1 MKKRGLLH
9 KQKLHNYTPIN
20 YRDSVF
26 KILKRC
32 CNNTISLRIMSDV
45 VPKNYYYYDEMKTIL
60 LVVKIHVLSIPFYF
74 LSRELLSFLRMYFCT
89 TVQKKTVQRKFRP
102 TTTISIIR
110 KKSIG
115 EIFCD
120 WLKFPL
126 HWLSGI
132 LSTISTDV

>member
-1 MKKRGLLH
+1 MNAIMKITENTLPPILPPLATPLPPIPPINLHSTAMMKKRGLLH

-60 LVVKIHVLSIPFYF
+60 LVVKIHVLSI
-74 LSRELLSFLRMYFCT
+74 SF
-89 TVQKKTVQRKFRP
+89 
-102 TTTISIIR
+102 IA
-110 KKSIG
+110 
-115 EIFCD
+115 
-120 WLKFPL
+120 
-126 HWLSGI
+126 
-132 LSTISTDV
+132 